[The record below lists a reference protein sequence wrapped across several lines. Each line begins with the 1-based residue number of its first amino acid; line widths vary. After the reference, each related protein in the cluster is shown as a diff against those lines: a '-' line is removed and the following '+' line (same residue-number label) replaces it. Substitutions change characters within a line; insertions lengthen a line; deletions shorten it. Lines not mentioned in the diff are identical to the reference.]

1 MSIVT
6 TFVVSGALHDAV
18 ASVVTG
24 RVVFM
29 LTPWFFI
36 MGVGVV
42 IGQALQIDYRHFV
55 WPIRAFINIGYLGMS
70 LAFTYAMKA

>member
-1 MSIVT
+1 MVG
-6 TFVVSGALHDAV
+6 GA
-18 ASVVTG
+18 TG
-24 RVVFM
+24 
-29 LTPWFFI
+29 LWFFI